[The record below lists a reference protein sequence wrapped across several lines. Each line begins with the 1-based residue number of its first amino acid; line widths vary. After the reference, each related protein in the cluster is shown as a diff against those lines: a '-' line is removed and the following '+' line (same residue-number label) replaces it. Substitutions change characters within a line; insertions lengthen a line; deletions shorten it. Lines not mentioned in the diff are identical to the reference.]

1 MTGMS
6 AALVLIYSIVFA
18 AEPTPNPPVAELPL
32 TVDGLVRLIEY
43 VDVPARREGRIE
55 KFEVKEG
62 ADIRRGD
69 KLGHLDDAEAKLTV
83 RRTELEHQLAVE
95 KANSEIAIESAK
107 LIQEVNQGEFQRARQ
122 AKQTAP
128 NSISITEY
136 ERLKLESSKATNEVV
151 KLTEE
156 KRFALLTAQT
166 KAIELQLAKL
176 ALDERQIIA
185 PLDGIVVQLHR
196 REGEWV
202 NQGEKVIRVVRID
215 RLRVEAYVNLHSALS
230 TLEKAPATLEV
241 EFPDSPPQQF
251 MGEVVFMHP
260 EADPVNGQIRI
271 WAEIENR
278 GRMLRPG
285 QRGRLK
291 VFPKEKSSAP
301 RVIVAPNNDTKA
313 R

>member
-1 MTGMS
+1 MIGWQATLVFVSS
-6 AALVLIYSIVFA
+6 AIFS
-18 AEPTPNPPVAELPL
+18 AEPSSPPPAQPAHM

-43 VDVPARREGRIE
+43 VDVPARREGRID

-62 ADIRRGD
+62 ADVRKGE
-69 KLGHLDDAEAKLTV
+69 KLGHLDNAEAVLTV

-95 KANSEIAIESAK
+95 KANSDIAIESAK
-107 LIQEVNQGEFQRARQ
+107 LIQEVMQGEYQRAKA

-128 NSISITEY
+128 NSVSITEF
-136 ERLKLESSKATNEVV
+136 ERVKLEASKTTNEVV

-156 KRFALLTAQT
+156 KRFAVLTSQT
-166 KAIELQLAKL
+166 KAVELQLAKL
-176 ALDERQIIA
+176 ALEERQLLS

-202 NQGEKVIRVVRID
+202 NQGEKVIRIVRID

-230 TLEKAPATLEV
+230 TIEKAPASLEV

-251 MGEVVFMHP
+251 SGEVVFMHP

-278 GRMLRPG
+278 GRLLRPG

-291 VFPKEKSSAP
+291 VFPKEKPAAQRVISAP
-301 RVIVAPNNDTKA
+301 NDETNP